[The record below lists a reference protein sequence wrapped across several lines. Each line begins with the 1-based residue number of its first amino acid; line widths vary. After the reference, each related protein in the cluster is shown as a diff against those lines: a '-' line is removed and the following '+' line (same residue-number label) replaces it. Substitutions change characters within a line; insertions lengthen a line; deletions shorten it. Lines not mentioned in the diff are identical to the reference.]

1 MSTPEHRE
9 VLTIVDAASALGDAL
24 VSESYLALRTGG
36 EVKALSAHPETLTR
50 FSRAISYEAIP
61 HDLGEY
67 SLTLSG
73 TSALL
78 LVIENNEEA
87 EALTTRT
94 IRAMRRAGVKRLIA
108 AAPLDALA
116 YTVHGTR
123 DAEAPR
129 RERPLTEK
137 AKKAWASV
145 GTPDP
150 GLLGARRALE
160 LVRRSGLSTT
170 LLVHPP
176 VLVAPGPA
184 TVTRTPAAYAPT
196 ASAEITAANAARA
209 ILSARTDSS
218 IGAEDVL
225 SEG

>member
-24 VSESYLALRTGG
+24 VSESYLALRGRG
-36 EVKALSAHPETLTR
+36 EVTALSAHPENLTR
-50 FSRAISYEAIP
+50 FSRAIRYEAIP

-67 SLTLSG
+67 ALTLGG

-94 IRAMRRAGVKRLIA
+94 IRAMRRAGVRRLVA

-129 RERPLTEK
+129 RELSLIVRTR
-137 AKKAWASV
+137 KAWAHV
-145 GTPDP
+145 GTPNP
-150 GLLGARRALE
+150 GLLSARRALE
-160 LVRRSGLSTT
+160 LVRRSGLDTT
-170 LLVHPP
+170 LLLHPP
-176 VLVAPGPA
+176 ILVAPGPA
-184 TVTRTPAAYAPT
+184 SVTRTPTAYAPT

>member
-24 VSESYLALRTGG
+24 VSEAYLALKGNG
-36 EVKALSAHPETLTR
+36 EITALSAHPENLTH

-61 HDLGEY
+61 HDLDDYALALG
-67 SLTLSG
+67 G
-73 TSALL
+73 ASALL
-78 LVIENNEEA
+78 LVIEETDEA

-94 IRAMRRAGVKRLIA
+94 IRAMRRAGVDRLIA

-129 RERPLTEK
+129 REHPLTER

-145 GTPDP
+145 GGPNP
-150 GLLGARRALE
+150 GLLSARRALE

-176 VLVAPGPA
+176 ILVAPGPA
-184 TVTRTPAAYAPT
+184 SVTRTPTAYAPT

>member
-9 VLTIVDAASALGDAL
+9 TLAIVDAASALGDAL
-24 VSESYLALRTGG
+24 VSEAYLALKGNG
-36 EVKALSAHPETLTR
+36 EIKALSAHPENLTR

-61 HDLGEY
+61 DNLESYAQVLNGVN
-67 SLTLSG
+67 TLF
-73 TSALL
+73 
-78 LVIENNEEA
+78 LVIDDHVDA
-87 EALTTRT
+87 EALATHT
-94 IRAMRRAGVKRLIA
+94 IRAMRRAGVRRLIA

-129 RERPLTEK
+129 RERPLTER

-145 GTPDP
+145 GSPNP

-160 LVRRSGLSTT
+160 LVRRSGLEAT
-170 LLVHPP
+170 LLVHAPI
-176 VLVAPGPA
+176 LVAPGPA
-184 TVTRTPAAYAPT
+184 SVTRTPAAYAPT

-209 ILSARTDSS
+209 ILSDRTDSS